1 MVCNGLKAVEMVRK
15 RWEDDQQ
22 QFAVIFMDCN
32 MPKMDGYQA
41 TENIRQF
48 VESQPEY
55 EQPFIIGISGHIE
68 EKYRQRALDSG
79 MNQIIGKP
87 ARLDDIV
94 EALKNTD
101 L

>member
-22 QFAVIFMDCN
+22 QFSVIFMDCN

-41 TENIRQF
+41 TENIRKF

-55 EQPFIIGISGHIE
+55 EQP
-68 EKYRQRALDSG
+68 
-79 MNQIIGKP
+79 
-87 ARLDDIV
+87 
-94 EALKNTD
+94 
-101 L
+101 